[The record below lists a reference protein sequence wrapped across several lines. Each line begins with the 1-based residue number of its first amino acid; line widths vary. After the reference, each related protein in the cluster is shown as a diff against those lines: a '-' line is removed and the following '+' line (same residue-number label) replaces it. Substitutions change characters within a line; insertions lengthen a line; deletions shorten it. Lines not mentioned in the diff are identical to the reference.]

1 MTDSWFCAGG
11 LGAVALTC
19 ATLAWSPSSEAAA
32 DVRQPTFATP
42 DAAVAALITAVRAG
56 SLDDM
61 LAVFGP
67 EGKDLVDSSDP
78 ATGRHNR
85 EVFIVAVAEGWRL
98 VDQGPTRKVLIIGHE
113 GWPFPVP
120 LMRDGDSWR
129 FDSVAGKEEILA
141 RRIGRNELAAIR
153 ICRTYVAAQQQY
165 AAKPHDGKSAG
176 LYARKFRSDPGQ
188 QNGLYWPTARGRTH
202 SPLGDLVAQAAQ
214 EGRPLDGDR
223 QAPAP
228 FYGYY
233 FKILTGQGP
242 QANGG
247 ARNYVVKDEMSG
259 GFALVAWPAQYDET
273 GVMTLVVNQDGI
285 VHETDLG
292 PATGSLAQGITLYN
306 PDSSWKPV
314 Q

>member
-1 MTDSWFCAGG
+1 MTDSWFRAGR

-19 ATLAWSPSSEAAA
+19 ATLAWSPSSAAAA
-32 DVRQPTFATP
+32 DVPQPTFATP
-42 DAAVAALITAVRAG
+42 DAAVAALITAVKAG
-56 SLDDM
+56 SLDDI

-67 EGKDLVDSSDP
+67 GGQDLVDSSDP

-85 EVFIVAVAEGWRL
+85 EVFSVAVAEGWRL
-98 VDQGPTRKVLIIGHE
+98 VDQDPRARCWSSGMKAGHF
-113 GWPFPVP
+113 PFP
-120 LMRDGDSWR
+120 LMREGQ
-129 FDSVAGKEEILA
+129 SVAIRQRRRKGRDPRAAHRAQRAGGDPDLPDLRGGTAAVRGAAA
-141 RRIGRNELAAIR
+141 RRQVRGRLR
-153 ICRTYVAAQQQY
+153 AQVSQ
-165 AAKPHDGKSAG
+165 
-176 LYARKFRSDPGQ
+176 RPGQ
-188 QNGLYWPTARGRTH
+188 QNGLYWPAATGQTR
-202 SPLGDLVAQAAQ
+202 SPLGDLVAEAAQ

-247 ARNYVVKDEMSG
+247 EQNYVVKDEMSG

-273 GVMTLVVNQDGI
+273 GVMTFVVNQDGI

-292 PATGSLAQGITLYN
+292 PATGPRAQSITLYN